1 MKSVMLII
9 DIEQHKTREELRRRA
24 EAICNVAAAVI
35 IAAGLLLCGMGIGA
49 WMG

>member
-1 MKSVMLII
+1 MKSLMLII
-9 DIEQHKTREELRRRA
+9 DLDQHKTPEELRRRA

-49 WMG
+49 WIG